1 MKPEGNAC
9 RNRKRRQK
17 LLPSKAQKAQKMST
31 VIFSLSFLILL
42 ALIYAASRQRREQH
56 SFLSEVESQ
65 NQLKSLRV
73 AALFAPTTRDLAKIE
88 QEKHHRQ
95 YAEQREKLLTW
106 ATLVDFSALENRP
119 VLGNEKLWAK
129 SWTKS
134 WNEAV
139 EILTERARSDD
150 NVRRLA
156 SFCLDNQF
164 NVNSTIINAFQKIW
178 AASPD
183 LRTTGEMFRLAAA
196 ADNADALLDVL
207 NEAEQ
212 FYQTGKLADVSS
224 LELSEL
230 AGNHYWLLSQ
240 SARVSGTGFILKER
254 LADLRRKEYGICGQN
269 HKPFRF

>member
-1 MKPEGNAC
+1 
-9 RNRKRRQK
+9 
-17 LLPSKAQKAQKMST
+17 MST

-42 ALIYAASRQRREQH
+42 ALIVYAASRRWREQH
-56 SFLSEVESQ
+56 SFLPKAGSQ
-65 NQLKSLRV
+65 NQLRSPRV
-73 AALFAPTTRDLAKIE
+73 AALLAPTALDLAKIE
-88 QEKHHRQ
+88 REKRHRQ
-95 YAEQREKLLTW
+95 HAGQRENLLTW
-106 ATLVDFSALENRP
+106 ATLVDFSALNNRP
-119 VLGNEKLWAK
+119 IIEDENLFTKN
-129 SWTKS
+129 WTKN

-150 NVRRLA
+150 DVRRLA

-212 FYQTGKLADVSS
+212 FYQTGKLIDASS
-224 LELSEL
+224 SELSEL
-230 AGNHYWLLSQ
+230 AENHYWLLSE
-240 SARVSGTGFILKER
+240 SARLSGAGFILKER

>member
-1 MKPEGNAC
+1 
-9 RNRKRRQK
+9 
-17 LLPSKAQKAQKMST
+17 MST

-42 ALIYAASRQRREQH
+42 ALIVYAASRRRREQH
-56 SFLSEVESQ
+56 SFLSETESQ
-65 NQLKSLRV
+65 NQLHSLGV
-73 AALFAPTTRDLAKIE
+73 AALFAPTAQDLAKIE
-88 QEKHHRQ
+88 REKHHRQ
-95 YAEQREKLLTW
+95 HAEKREKLLTW
-106 ATLVDFSALENRP
+106 ASLVDFSALENRP

-129 SWTKS
+129 SWTKN

-150 NVRRLA
+150 DVRRLA

-212 FYQTGKLADVSS
+212 FYQTGKLIDVSS
-224 LELSEL
+224 SELSEL
-230 AGNHYWLLSQ
+230 AENHYWLLSQ
-240 SARVSGTGFILKER
+240 SARVSGAGFILKER
-254 LADLRRKEYGICGQN
+254 LADLRRKEYGVCGQN

>member
-1 MKPEGNAC
+1 
-9 RNRKRRQK
+9 
-17 LLPSKAQKAQKMST
+17 MST

-42 ALIYAASRQRREQH
+42 ALIVYAASRRRREQH
-56 SFLSEVESQ
+56 SFLPEAESQ
-65 NQLKSLRV
+65 NQLHSPRV
-73 AALFAPTTRDLAKIE
+73 AALFALTAQDLAKIE

-95 YAEQREKLLTW
+95 HAAQRENLLTW
-106 ATLVDFSALENRP
+106 ATLVDFSALNNRP
-119 VLGNEKLWAK
+119 IIEDENLFTKN
-129 SWTKS
+129 WTKN

-150 NVRRLA
+150 DVRRLA

-212 FYQTGKLADVSS
+212 FYQTGKLIDVSS
-224 LELSEL
+224 SELSEL
-230 AGNHYWLLSQ
+230 AENHYWLLSQ
-240 SARVSGTGFILKER
+240 SARVSGAGFILKER

>member
-1 MKPEGNAC
+1 
-9 RNRKRRQK
+9 
-17 LLPSKAQKAQKMST
+17 MST

-42 ALIYAASRQRREQH
+42 ALIVYAASRRRRGQH
-56 SFLSEVESQ
+56 SFLSEAEQ
-65 NQLKSLRV
+65 FQLRSPRV
-73 AALFAPTTRDLAKIE
+73 AALFAPTARYSAKIE

-95 YAEQREKLLTW
+95 HAELREKLLTW

-119 VLGNEKLWAK
+119 VFGNDKLW
-129 SWTKS
+129 TKN

-139 EILTERARSDD
+139 EILTERACTD
-150 NVRRLA
+150 NDVRRLA

-183 LRTTGEMFRLAAA
+183 LRTTGEMFRLAAI

-212 FYQTGKLADVSS
+212 
-224 LELSEL
+224 
-230 AGNHYWLLSQ
+230 
-240 SARVSGTGFILKER
+240 IL
-254 LADLRRKEYGICGQN
+254 
-269 HKPFRF
+269 